1 MKKRGAI
8 ELSMTTIIVIVI
20 GVTLLSL
27 GLVWVRST
35 FSNIKGLTDDAFQ
48 TAKEEITLTNRD
60 PKLTVP
66 AELKINRG
74 ETKAFRMYLINDGST
89 GDEEFNIDINEEEPL
104 QGLQVKMFGV
114 KEGATKTINVA
125 DGEEKELRVV
135 IRVDKTVKVGSY
147 SFNVLVNNGNYDEK
161 GFVVIIEK

>member
-1 MKKRGAI
+1 MSKKGAI

-35 FSNIKGLTDDAFQ
+35 FSNIQGLTDDAFQ
-48 TAKEEITLTNRD
+48 NAKEEITLTNRD

-66 AELKINRG
+66 AEININRG

-89 GDEEFNIDINEEEPL
+89 GNDNFDISINEEENVP
-104 QGLQVKMFGV
+104 GLQVKMFGTA
-114 KEGATKTINVA
+114 EGGTKTISLPK
-125 DGEEKELRVV
+125 GEEREIRAV
-135 IRVDKTVKVGSY
+135 ISIDKSVPVSSY
-147 SFNVLVNNGNYDEK
+147 NYNILINNGNYDEK
-161 GFVVIIEK
+161 GFVIIIQK